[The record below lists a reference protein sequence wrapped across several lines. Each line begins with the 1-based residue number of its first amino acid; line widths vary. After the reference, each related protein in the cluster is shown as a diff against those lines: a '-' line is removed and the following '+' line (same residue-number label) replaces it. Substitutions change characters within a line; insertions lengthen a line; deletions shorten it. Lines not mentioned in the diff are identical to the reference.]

1 MNSNQGYIRFTKLI
15 LLFVFLVV
23 LAGGIVRTTQSGMGC
38 PDWPTC
44 FGNIIPPTAY
54 NQVVFHPRHAYA
66 KGQFI
71 IYNDSLKY
79 AKQKFVTGDGYNSAD
94 WQQYE
99 KHNYAKFEVYQ
110 TWIEYI
116 NRLCT
121 GVLGFLLIIHLVWSF
136 AKFNKTNKSIPWLS
150 AGLILLVAF
159 EAWLGKVVVDTN
171 LGLLQISAHFLPVLA
186 LAAIPTIIIHKLSG
200 VATVQSNALKWLL
213 LLAIVVTLAQI
224 IVGTGIRA
232 QIDTIAKGLG
242 YQQRQLWT
250 AKLDSI
256 FNIHKI
262 IGIALAALCSLVFW
276 QCLSHPA
283 LHKTAV
289 ALILTVLLS
298 VASGLVMAGLN
309 MPAFVQPL
317 HLLLS
322 SILFILLFN
331 LRLKVAR
338 QR

>member
-1 MNSNQGYIRFTKLI
+1 MKTNTGYIRFTQLI

-23 LAGGIVRTTQSGMGC
+23 LAGGIVRATQSGMGC

-44 FGNIIPPTAY
+44 FGNVIPPTEY
-54 NQVVFHPRHAYA
+54 GQVIFRPGHAYA

-79 AKQKFVTGDGYNSAD
+79 ARQAFVSGESYNGAD

-121 GVLGFLLIIHLVWSF
+121 GVLGFLLIAHLIWSF
-136 AKFNKTNKSIPWLS
+136 NKFYKTQKSITWLS

-171 LGLLQISAHFLPVLA
+171 LGLLQISAHFLPALA
-186 LAAIPTIIIHKLSG
+186 LAAIPVIIINKLSTTQK
-200 VATVQSNALKWLL
+200 VANNALKWLV
-213 LLAIVVTLAQI
+213 LLAIVITLAQI
-224 IVGTGIRA
+224 IIGTGIRA
-232 QIDTIAKGLG
+232 QIDTIAKTLG
-242 YQQRQLWT
+242 YHERELWT
-250 AKLDSI
+250 NRLDSA
-256 FNIHKI
+256 FSIHKI
-262 IGIALAALCSLVFW
+262 TGIALAVVCLLVFW
-276 QCLSHPA
+276 QSISY
-283 LHKTAV
+283 TAMQKNAIAV
-289 ALILTVLLS
+289 LITVLLS
-298 VASGLVMAGLN
+298 VATGLVMASLHI
-309 MPAFVQPL
+309 PAFVQPV

-322 SILFILLFN
+322 SVLFILLFN
-331 LRLKVAR
+331 ARLRMA
-338 QR
+338 